1 MITLHLGVHTLN
13 LLRSNFIEFLELVVC
28 SDCFQDG
35 FALRKLQIEN
45 NITEGV
51 GLITSGIEHFVSY
64 VWSDEARKMLR
75 GLLARY

>member
-1 MITLHLGVHTLN
+1 
-13 LLRSNFIEFLELVVC
+13 LELVVC

>member
-35 FALRKLQIEN
+35 FALRKLQIEDN
-45 NITEGV
+45 TAERVESIT
-51 GLITSGIEHFVSY
+51 LGIEHFVSY
-64 VWSDEARKMLR
+64 LWSDEAQKMLR